1 MKKKR
6 AGVEIELVIPANT
19 VEAVK
24 ERLGEITTRETQ
36 GAYLKRMAQAAK
48 AMEKRYGK

>member
-6 AGVEIELVIPANT
+6 TGVEVALVLPA
-19 VEAVK
+19 EPA
-24 ERLGEITTRETQ
+24 ITTKESQ
-36 GAYLKRMAQAAK
+36 AAYLKRMAQAAK

>member
-6 AGVEIELVIPANT
+6 CGVE
-19 VEAVK
+19 VK
-24 ERLGEITTRETQ
+24 LDLGPERAALITTRETQ
-36 GAYLKRMAQAAK
+36 AAYLKRMAGAAK